1 MGVVPGWTATES
13 NRPGPEDQRWIAEA
27 ISLGRVGQPAEVA
40 EVVWFLAG
48 AAAAYISGQAVV
60 VDGGMT

>member
-1 MGVVPGWTATES
+1 
-13 NRPGPEDQRWIAEA
+13 
-27 ISLGRVGQPAEVA
+27 VGKPAEVA

-48 AAAAYISGQAVV
+48 AAASYISGQAVV